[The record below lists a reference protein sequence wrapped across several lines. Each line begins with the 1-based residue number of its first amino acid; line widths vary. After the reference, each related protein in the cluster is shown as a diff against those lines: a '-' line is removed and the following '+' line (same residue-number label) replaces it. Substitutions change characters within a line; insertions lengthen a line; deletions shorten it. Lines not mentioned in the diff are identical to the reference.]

1 MDSSMIGKI
10 EKARR
15 YASEARGRIVFEE
28 FRAVINGD
36 NDSHAVALEKG
47 KWACECHY
55 FATHQWCSHTKAM
68 EYLLE
73 GMLNETDDARAS
85 LPSAA

>member
-15 YASEARGRIVFEE
+15 YATEARGRIVFNQ
-28 FRAVINGD
+28 FKATIDGD
-36 NDSHAVALEKG
+36 NDAHTVAFDNG
-47 KWACECHY
+47 QWTCGCHY
-55 FATHQWCSHTKAM
+55 FAMHQWCSHTKAM
-68 EYLLE
+68 EYLLD
-73 GMLNETDDARAS
+73 GMMRETQQET

>member
-15 YASEARGRIVFEE
+15 YATEARGRIVFDQ
-28 FRAVINGD
+28 FNATINGD
-36 NDSHAVALEKG
+36 NDSHTVVFNHGGWK
-47 KWACECHY
+47 CNCHY
-55 FATHQWCSHTKAM
+55 FVMHQWCSHTKAM
-68 EYLLE
+68 EYLLD
-73 GMLNETDDARAS
+73 GMMPEAQEET

>member
-15 YASEARGRIVFEE
+15 YATEARGRIIFDQ
-28 FRAVINGD
+28 FHATINGD
-36 NDSHAVALEKG
+36 NDSHTVLYDDG
-47 KWACECHY
+47 RWTCGCNY
-55 FATHQWCSHTKAM
+55 FHHHGWCSHTKAM
-68 EYLLE
+68 EYLLD
-73 GMLNETDDARAS
+73 GMMPQEQDTP

>member
-15 YASEARGRIVFEE
+15 YASEGRERIRFES
-28 FRAVINGD
+28 FRAEIKGD
-36 NDSHAVALEKG
+36 NDAHTMEYTHGAWNCG
-47 KWACECHY
+47 CHY
-55 FATHQWCSHTKAM
+55 FETHKWCSHTKTM
-68 EYLLE
+68 EYLLD
-73 GMLNETDDARAS
+73 GMIAEAEEL

>member
-15 YASEARGRIVFEE
+15 YANEAHGRIVFDQ
-28 FRAVINGD
+28 FNATINGD
-36 NDSHAVALEKG
+36 NDSHTVVFDHG
-47 KWACECHY
+47 QWTCGCHY
-55 FATHQWCSHTKAM
+55 FAMHGWCSHTRAM
-68 EYLLE
+68 EFFLE
-73 GMLNETDDARAS
+73 GMMPEMQPDT

>member
-15 YASEARGRIVFEE
+15 YASEGRERIAFES
-28 FRAVINGD
+28 FRAEIKGD
-36 NDSHAVALEKG
+36 NDAHTVEYTDGAWNCG
-47 KWACECHY
+47 CHY
-55 FATHQWCSHTKAM
+55 FETHKWCSHTKTI
-68 EYLLE
+68 EYLLD
-73 GMLNETDDARAS
+73 GMIAETKEM

>member
-15 YASEARGRIVFEE
+15 YASEGRERIAFES
-28 FRAVINGD
+28 FRAEIKGD
-36 NDSHAVALEKG
+36 NDAHTVEYTHGAWNCG
-47 KWACECHY
+47 CHY
-55 FATHQWCSHTKAM
+55 FETHKWCSHTKTM
-68 EYLLE
+68 EYLLD
-73 GMLNETDDARAS
+73 GMIAETEEM

>member
-15 YASEARGRIVFEE
+15 YASEAHERISFDQ
-28 FRAVINGD
+28 FRADIKGD
-36 NDSHAVALEKG
+36 NDAHTVQYDEGTWSCG
-47 KWACECHY
+47 CHY
-55 FATHQWCSHTKAM
+55 FQTHKWCSHTKAM

-73 GMLNETDDARAS
+73 GMMPEGTSAP

>member
-15 YASEARGRIVFEE
+15 YASEGRERIAFES
-28 FRAVINGD
+28 FRAEIKGD
-36 NDSHAVALEKG
+36 NDAHTVEYTHGAWNCG
-47 KWACECHY
+47 CHY
-55 FATHQWCSHTKAM
+55 FETHKWCSHTKTM
-68 EYLLE
+68 EYLLD
-73 GMLNETDDARAS
+73 GMIAETEEL